1 LIVIDGINLLLLGTS
16 KPEHIDWWTQGGCMA
31 TSVTVGK
38 GKAINPHSDAL
49 TIAAGLGSTKH
60 LIRRQKQANSA
71 SSGMPLGECRIRR
84 SSRQMA
90 GHLGNVG

>member
-1 LIVIDGINLLLLGTS
+1 MRVTEIQAE
-16 KPEHIDWWTQGGCMA
+16 PEQKRQDRSARHAEIQGPRAKTPRLRGP
-31 TSVTVGK
+31 
-38 GKAINPHSDAL
+38 INPHSVAL